1 MTNKFYIVVPSF
13 NEEDNIEN
21 FIKDVDQLNLN
32 NFSYNII
39 FVDDGSTDETWKKIE
54 YFNSINEKVIGIK
67 LTRNFGKDSAIEAGL
82 NFVNKDSN
90 CKFAIIIDA
99 DLQHPI
105 KKIPEMI
112 IEWEKN
118 FKIVTTYKKNNVENI
133 LRKIGSDLFYFLMT
147 KFSDAKFITK
157 NTDFML
163 IDKKI
168 IEIFSNFLEK
178 NKSIK
183 TFINWTGYKNKSL
196 EIEIEKRKEGKSKFN
211 FLYLTRIAV
220 NAITS
225 FSFFPLKIVGY
236 LGFIM
241 SLFSI
246 ILIPVLIF
254 FKWINFF
261 YVSFQTIIIIFNIFL
276 TGITLS
282 CLGLLGIYISKIRQN
297 SISRP
302 SYIVEKNLSEKK

>member
-282 CLGLLGIYISKIRQN
+282 CLGLLGIYISKIHQN

>member
-1 MTNKFYIVVPSF
+1 MINKFYIIAPSF
-13 NEEDNIEN
+13 NEEKNIEN
-21 FIKDVDQLNLN
+21 FINRIEKLNIK
-32 NFSYNII
+32 NFSYKIV
-39 FVDDGSTDETWKKIE
+39 FVDDGSTDKTWQKIE
-54 YFNSINEKVIGIK
+54 YFNNINEKIIGIK

-82 NFVNKDSN
+82 NLANKDVN

-105 KKIPEMI
+105 EKIPEMI
-112 IEWEKN
+112 VEWEKN
-118 FKIVTTYKKNNVENI
+118 FKIITTFKKNNVESF
-133 LRKIGSDLFYFLMT
+133 LRKSGSDLFYFLMT

-168 IEIFSNFLEK
+168 IDIFANFIEK

-211 FLYLTRIAV
+211 FFHLTRMAV

-236 LGFIM
+236 LGFFM
-241 SLFSI
+241 SVFSI
-246 ILIPVLIF
+246 ILMPILII
-254 FKWINFF
+254 FKWSGFF
-261 YVSFQTIIIIFNIFL
+261 YVTYQTLIIIFNIFL

-282 CLGLLGIYISKIRQN
+282 CLGLLGIYISKIHQN
-297 SISRP
+297 SIIRP
-302 SYIVEKNLSEKK
+302 SYIIEKSISDKK